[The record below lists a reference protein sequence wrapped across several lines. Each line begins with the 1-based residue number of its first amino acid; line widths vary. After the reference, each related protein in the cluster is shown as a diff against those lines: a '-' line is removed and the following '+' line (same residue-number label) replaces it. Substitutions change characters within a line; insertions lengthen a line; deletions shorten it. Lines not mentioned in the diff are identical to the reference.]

1 MYGLSCRRL
10 LCSSVCRLA
19 FRLINGSLA
28 IMHWFVYFNA
38 IKVSEAS
45 RNLAAF
51 LSLFVM
57 FSYPALVWMP
67 IVEEWGLQF

>member
-1 MYGLSCRRL
+1 
-10 LCSSVCRLA
+10 
-19 FRLINGSLA
+19 
-28 IMHWFVYFNA
+28 MHWFVYFNA